1 MSEKIYFNCGRDL
14 IKGVKGCT
22 TNSQCTLKIL
32 FYLKDS
38 LFLYNHIT
46 LFLMILNK
54 ILSKGERMYVFGWCP
69 VSVRGNWKQFL
80 NIRKCYDTTTAR
92 KGSSQVHMYYFLK
105 NIHYCDILKS
115 LNI

>member
-38 LFLYNHIT
+38 LFLFKIKQIRYITSYNPEQNIVE
-46 LFLMILNK
+46 
-54 ILSKGERMYVFGWCP
+54 KGRIVSFWCP

-80 NIRKCYDTTTAR
+80 NIRKCYDTKTAR
-92 KGSSQVHMYYFLK
+92 KRILQVQFL
-105 NIHYCDILKS
+105 
-115 LNI
+115 